1 MKLKPERIQISDHF
15 SYKKL
20 FMFVLSPVAMM
31 IFTSIYGIVDGY
43 FVSNYVGKTAF
54 SSLNVIYPF
63 IAILGGVGFM
73 IGSGGSALVG
83 KVLGE
88 GDRDKA
94 NKYFTQMVI
103 LTAILG
109 VALSAIG
116 IAVMRPMAY
125 LLGAEKHMVDY
136 CVLYGRIVV
145 AFNVA
150 FMMQNLFQSFCVTAE
165 KPKLGLVAVLMAGL
179 SNMFLDWLFIA
190 VLDMGLAGAAIAT
203 GIGQCIGGIV
213 PFIYF
218 IRPNKSLLRLVKT
231 KLQIRPII
239 NACTNGSSEFMSS
252 VASSLLGMLYNKE
265 LLKRFGEDGASAYG
279 VLMYVQFVFIAIYLG
294 YSIGVAP
301 IISYNFGANN
311 KKELKNIFKKSVCIM
326 GTLGVVLSALAFT
339 LAEPLAKLFVG
350 YDENLT
356 ALTINGF
363 NLSSYLF
370 LLAGFNIFA
379 SSLFTA
385 LNNGLISAIISFV
398 RTLIFQTLALYIV
411 PLIMGNDGIWFSMT
425 VSEVFAFAVS
435 LFFVIFKHRK
445 YGYYG
450 TFPKPIEPPDEEISL
465 PA

>member
-1 MKLKPERIQISDHF
+1 MKIKANKIQLSDHF
-15 SYKKL
+15 NYRKL
-20 FMFVLSPVAMM
+20 FRFVLSPIAMM
-31 IFTSIYGIVDGY
+31 IFTSIYGVVDGY

-94 NKYFTQMVI
+94 NRYFTQMI
-103 LTAILG
+103 IIAAILG
-109 VALSAIG
+109 VMLSGIG

-125 LLGAEKHMVDY
+125 LLGAEDNMVEY

-145 AFNVA
+145 AFNLA

-165 KPKLGLVAVLMAGL
+165 KPKLGLVTVILAGC

-190 VLDMGLAGAAIAT
+190 VFDMGLAGAAIAT

-213 PFIYF
+213 PLIYF
-218 IRPNKSLLRLVKT
+218 LHPNKSLLRLVKT
-231 KLQIRPII
+231 KLELRPII
-239 NACTNGSSEFMSS
+239 DACTNGSSEFMSNI
-252 VASSLLGMLYNKE
+252 ASSLLGMLYNKQ
-265 LLKRFGEDGASAYG
+265 LLKLIGENGSAAYG
-279 VLMYVQFVFIAIYLG
+279 VLMYVQFIFIAIFLG

-301 IISYNFGANN
+301 LISYNYGADN
-311 KKELKNIFKKSVCIM
+311 KKELRNLFKKSVIIM
-326 GTLGVVLSALAFT
+326 GVSSIILSVLAFT

-350 YDENLT
+350 YDEELT
-356 ALTINGF
+356 ALTVRGF

-370 LLAGFNIFA
+370 LFAGFNIFA

-398 RTLIFQTLALYIV
+398 RTLIFQTIALYVV
-411 PLIMGNDGIWFSMT
+411 PLIIGNDGIWLSMAI
-425 VSEVFAFAVS
+425 SEVLAFVVS
-435 LFFVIFKHRK
+435 LFFVIWKHKK

-450 TFPKPIEPPDEEISL
+450 KHSFPSEPANEITL
-465 PA
+465 